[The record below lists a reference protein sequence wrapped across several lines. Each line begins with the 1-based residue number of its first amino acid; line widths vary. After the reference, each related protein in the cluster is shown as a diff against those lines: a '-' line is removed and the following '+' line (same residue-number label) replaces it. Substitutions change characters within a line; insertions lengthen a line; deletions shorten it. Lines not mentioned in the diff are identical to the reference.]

1 MVNFAAIAADRV
13 QAAGPLGKRI
23 LRDAFADVLPEPI
36 LNRKKMGFEV
46 PVGEF
51 LRNELRPDVQATWSR
66 RKALQD
72 FGIRHEAAER
82 LYEAHCRRRGDHT
95 EILWA
100 LLVLCHWR
108 SRP

>member
-1 MVNFAAIAADRV
+1 M
-13 QAAGPLGKRI
+13 
-23 LRDAFADVLPEPI
+23 LPKPI

-51 LRNELRPDVQATWSR
+51 LRNELREMFHDTVTP
-66 RKALQD
+66 KAMRE
-72 FGIRHEAAER
+72 FGLNPAAAEQ
-82 LYEAHCRRRGDHT
+82 LYEDHCRRRGDHT

-108 SRP
+108 GQS